1 MNEQEETLQIFFA
14 ETDDLLRRSEES
26 LLRLEEAPE
35 PGQDLEELF
44 RAIHTLKSGSAMVG
58 FNTLSKYVHLI
69 ENLLDRIRNNQL
81 PVTRPLI
88 SFLLEDID
96 FIRAMLDR
104 GVAGEDVDPDV
115 LNARKAQLNRFLG
128 IKGVSGEEEATPETP
143 AHSVKAADWHYYYID
158 LKFREDLF
166 ISGHNPLLLLL
177 NLTEL
182 GECVE
187 VAADTS
193 ELPSYKEMDFHK
205 FYISW
210 RIVLKTT
217 ASIRKVEEVFMFVKD
232 KNEIVIEEI
241 TDRYRD
247 GVDLQLGEM
256 PLGEVLIERGGITRE
271 DLKSALDK
279 QKKLGEILVDEGK
292 IEKEALGKVVSLQ
305 QESRSIYRKTSLRI
319 DVEKINCL
327 VNLAEETGIGFSRV
341 RSLFAGK
348 GSRDEIEQEME
359 NLLKVNREFQERIV
373 GIRLFSL
380 KGTFQRFQRVARD
393 TASDQKKRI
402 KVILSGVDT
411 ELDKEVI
418 EYIADP
424 LKHLVRNCVDH
435 GIELPEERVAAG
447 KPAEGIIEFKAYQK
461 GGKIVIQISDDGSGL
476 DIEKI
481 RCRALEMGL
490 DKAGGKLD
498 NDSLVEIICHSGF
511 STASGVTELSG
522 RGVGMD
528 VVKTQVERIGGLV
541 QIETEKGK
549 GTVFT
554 LILPLTFTLIEALHI
569 RSQGRSYLVPLWG
582 IIGTE
587 KFEAGRMRTFG
598 ADEKVY
604 WFREEYL
611 PLMNLF
617 RVCWTIAPEKEHT
630 GMVMVF
636 IDTGRQRFGILVD
649 EVLDPYQAVI
659 KTIESNYQSVTG
671 VVGATI
677 MGDGSVAIVLDLLGL
692 EELFFKQLSHQDTK
706 TQKREIN

>member
-1 MNEQEETLQIFFA
+1 MNEHEETLQIFFA
-14 ETDDLLRRSEES
+14 ETEDLLRRSEES
-26 LLRLEEAPE
+26 LLRLEEAPG
-35 PGQDLEELF
+35 PGHDLEELF

-69 ENLLDRIRNNQL
+69 ENLLDRIRDNQL
-81 PVTRPLI
+81 SVTRPLI
-88 SFLLEDID
+88 SFLLEDVD
-96 FIRAMLDR
+96 FIRAMVDR
-104 GVAGEDVDPDV
+104 CAAGEDVDPDV
-115 LNARKAQLNRFLG
+115 LSARKAQLNRFLG
-128 IKGVSGEEEATPETP
+128 IKGVSGEEEATLEAP
-143 AHSVKAADWHYYYID
+143 ARSAKAEDWHYYHID
-158 LKFREDLF
+158 LKFREDVF
-166 ISGHNPLLLLL
+166 NSGHNPLLLLL

-193 ELPSYKEMDFHK
+193 ELPGYKEMDFYK
-205 FYISW
+205 LYISW
-210 RIVLKTT
+210 RVILKTT
-217 ASIRKVEEVFMFVKD
+217 ASIREVEDVFMFVKD
-232 KNEIVIEEI
+232 ENKILIEEI
-241 TDRYRD
+241 TDRYRE

-256 PLGEVLIERGGITRE
+256 PLGEALVERGGITRE

-292 IEKEALGKVVSLQ
+292 IDKEALRKVVSLQ
-305 QESRSIYRKTSLRI
+305 QESRSTYRKTTLRVDVKKI
-319 DVEKINCL
+319 DCL
-327 VNLAEETGIGFSRV
+327 VNLAEEIGINLSRV
-341 RSLFAGK
+341 QNLLDSEE
-348 GSRDEIEQEME
+348 SRDEIEQEME

-373 GIRLFSL
+373 RIRLFPL
-380 KGTFQRFQRVARD
+380 KGTFQRFQRIVRD
-393 TASDQKKRI
+393 TACDQKKRI

-424 LKHLVRNCVDH
+424 IKHLVRNCVDH

-447 KPAEGIIEFKAYQK
+447 KPEEGIIEFKAYQK
-461 GGKIVIQISDDGSGL
+461 GGKIVIQISDDGRGL
-476 DIEKI
+476 DVEKI
-481 RCRALEMGL
+481 RCRALKMGL
-490 DKAGGKLD
+490 DKAGKKLD
-498 NDSLVEIICHSGF
+498 NDSLVEIICHPGF

-528 VVKTQVERIGGLV
+528 VVKTQVERIGGLI
-541 QIETEKGK
+541 QIETKKGK

-569 RSQGRSYLVPLWG
+569 REQGRSYLVPLWG

-587 KFEAGRMRTFG
+587 KFEEERMRTFG

-604 WFREEYL
+604 LFREEYL

-617 RVCWTIAPEKEHT
+617 RAGWTIAPEKDHT

-636 IDTGRQRFGILVD
+636 LDTGRQRFGILVD
-649 EVLDPYQAVI
+649 EVLNSYQVVI
-659 KTIESNYQSVTG
+659 KTIESNYQSVKG

-677 MGDGSVAIVLDLLGL
+677 MGDGSVAIVVDLLGL
-692 EELFFKQLSHQDTK
+692 EEIFFKHSLPGG
-706 TQKREIN
+706 EV

>member
-14 ETDDLLRRSEES
+14 ETEDLLRRSEES

-35 PGQDLEELF
+35 PGHDLEELF

-58 FNTLSKYVHLI
+58 FNTLSKHVHLI
-69 ENLLDRIRNNQL
+69 ENLLDRIRDNQL
-81 PVTRPLI
+81 SVTRPLI
-88 SFLLEDID
+88 SFLLEDVD
-96 FIRAMLDR
+96 FIRAMVDSCA
-104 GVAGEDVDPDV
+104 AGEDVDPDV

-143 AHSVKAADWHYYYID
+143 ARSAKAEDWHYYHID
-158 LKFREDLF
+158 LKCREDLF
-166 ISGHNPLLLLL
+166 NSGHNPLLLLL

-193 ELPSYKEMDFHK
+193 GLPDYKEMDFYK
-205 FYISW
+205 LYISW
-210 RIVLKTT
+210 RVILKTT
-217 ASIRKVEEVFMFVKD
+217 ASIREVEDVFMFVKD
-232 KNEIVIEEI
+232 ENEIVIEEI
-241 TDRYRD
+241 TDRYRE

-256 PLGEVLIERGGITRE
+256 PLGEALVERGGITRE

-292 IEKEALGKVVSLQ
+292 IDKKALQKVVSLQ
-305 QESRSIYRKTSLRI
+305 QESRSTYRKTSLRVDVKKI
-319 DVEKINCL
+319 DHL
-327 VNLAEETGIGFSRV
+327 VNLAEEIGINLSRV
-341 RSLFAGK
+341 QNLLDSEGTRE
-348 GSRDEIEQEME
+348 EIEQEME
-359 NLLKVNREFQERIV
+359 TLLKVNREFQERIV
-373 GIRLFSL
+373 SIRLFSL
-380 KGTFQRFQRVARD
+380 KGTFQRFQRIVRD
-393 TASDQKKRI
+393 TACEQKKRI
-402 KVILSGVDT
+402 KVILTGVDT

-424 LKHLVRNCVDH
+424 LKHLIRNCVDH
-435 GIELPEERVAAG
+435 GIEPPEERVAAG
-447 KPAEGIIEFKAYQK
+447 KPEEGTIELKAYQK

-490 DKAGGKLD
+490 DKAGEKLD
-498 NDSLVEIICHSGF
+498 NDSLVEIVCHPGF

-528 VVKTQVERIGGLV
+528 VVKTQVERIGGSI
-541 QIETEKGK
+541 QIETKKGK

-554 LILPLTFTLIEALHI
+554 LILPLTFTLIEALHV
-569 RSQGRSYLVPLWG
+569 RDQGRSYLVPLWG
-582 IIGTE
+582 IIGAE

-604 WFREEYL
+604 RFREEYL

-617 RVCWTIAPEKEHT
+617 RAGWTIAPEKDHA

-636 IDTGRQRFGILVD
+636 LDTGRQKFGILVD
-649 EVLDPYQAVI
+649 EVLNSYQVVI
-659 KTIESNYQSVTG
+659 KTIESNYQSVKG
-671 VVGATI
+671 VVGATV
-677 MGDGSVAIVLDLLGL
+677 MGDGSAAIVVDLLGL
-692 EELFFKQLSHQDTK
+692 EEIFFKHSLPGG
-706 TQKREIN
+706 EV

>member
-14 ETDDLLRRSEES
+14 ETEDLLRRSEES
-26 LLRLEEAPE
+26 LLRLEEAPG
-35 PGQDLEELF
+35 PGSDLEELF

-58 FNTLSKYVHLI
+58 FNTLSKHVHLV
-69 ENLLDRIRNNQL
+69 ENLLDRIRDNQL
-81 PVTRPLI
+81 SVTRPLI
-88 SFLLEDID
+88 SFLLEDVD
-96 FIRAMLDR
+96 FIRAMVDSCA
-104 GVAGEDVDPDV
+104 AGEDIDPDV

-128 IKGVSGEEEATPETP
+128 IKGVSVEDEAISEIP
-143 AHSVKAADWHYYYID
+143 ASSAKAEDWHYYHID

-193 ELPSYKEMDFHK
+193 KLPGYKEMDFHK
-205 FYISW
+205 LYISW
-210 RIVLKTT
+210 RIILKST
-217 ASIRKVEEVFMFVKD
+217 ASIREVEDVFMFVKD
-232 KNEIVIEEI
+232 ENGIVIEDI
-241 TDRYRD
+241 TDRYRE
-247 GVDLQLGEM
+247 GVDLQLGEI
-256 PLGEVLIERGGITRE
+256 PLGEALVERGGITRE

-292 IEKEALGKVVSLQ
+292 IDKESLQKVVSLQ
-305 QESRSIYRKTSLRI
+305 QESRSTYRKTSLRI
-319 DVEKINCL
+319 DVKKIDSL
-327 VNLAEETGIGFSRV
+327 VNLAEEIGINISRV
-341 RSLFAGK
+341 QSLFDNE

-359 NLLKVNREFQERIV
+359 TLIKVNREFQERIV
-373 GIRLFSL
+373 SIRLFSL
-380 KGTFQRFQRVARD
+380 KGTFQRFQRIVRD
-393 TASDQKKRI
+393 TACDQKKRI

-435 GIELPEERVAAG
+435 GIESSEERVAAG
-447 KPAEGIIEFKAYQK
+447 KPEEGTIELKAYQK

-490 DKAGGKLD
+490 DKAGEKLD
-498 NDSLVEIICHSGF
+498 NDSLVEIVCHPGF

-528 VVKTQVERIGGLV
+528 VVKTQVERIGGLI
-541 QIETEKGK
+541 QIETKKGR

-554 LILPLTFTLIEALHI
+554 LILPLTFTLIEALHV
-569 RSQGRSYLVPLWG
+569 RDQGRSYLVPLWG
-582 IIGTE
+582 IIGAE
-587 KFEAGRMRTFG
+587 KFEEGRMRTFG

-604 WFREEYL
+604 RFREEYL

-617 RVCWTIAPEKEHT
+617 RACWTIAPEKDHA

-636 IDTGRQRFGILVD
+636 LDTGRQKFGILVD
-649 EVLDPYQAVI
+649 EVLNSYQVVI
-659 KTIESNYQSVTG
+659 KTIESNYQSVKG
-671 VVGATI
+671 VVGATV
-677 MGDGSVAIVLDLLGL
+677 MGDGSVALVVDLLGL
-692 EELFFKQLSHQDTK
+692 EEIFFKHSLSGG
-706 TQKREIN
+706 EV